1 MARSKESRSAAGMAL
16 VEMRVKLANCN
27 GKTSEFRE
35 SYAISYAPMSKNS
48 WNHWW
53 PVLAVLGSVT
63 ALGLGTSLAKQLFPV
78 IGAQGTSALR
88 VGFAALMLVCIW
100 RPWRWPLNRQQAKSL
115 LAFGVALGCMNLL
128 FYMALRDI
136 PFGIAVAIEFSG
148 PLAVAIYYSRR
159 AVDFVWLALAIVGLA
174 LILPLGGNSAGLNL
188 SPVGI
193 ASAFGAAICWALYI
207 VLGRRLGSIP
217 SGQAVSLGLLCAALV
232 VVPFGVAEAG
242 AKLLTPSILLFGLMV
257 AAISS
262 ALPYTLEMLALR
274 RLPPATF
281 GIALATEPAI
291 AAFMGMLLLS
301 ENLTL
306 TQWSAIGCIMAAA
319 MGSAMTRP
327 TNKTTEPDVAAIT
340 SN

>member
-1 MARSKESRSAAGMAL
+1 
-16 VEMRVKLANCN
+16 
-27 GKTSEFRE
+27 
-35 SYAISYAPMSKNS
+35 MSKNS

>member
-1 MARSKESRSAAGMAL
+1 M
-16 VEMRVKLANCN
+16 
-27 GKTSEFRE
+27 
-35 SYAISYAPMSKNS
+35 
-48 WNHWW
+48 
-53 PVLAVLGSVT
+53 LAVLGSVS
-63 ALGLGTSLAKQLFPV
+63 ALGVGTSLAKQLFPL

-88 VGFAALMLVCIW
+88 VGFAALILICIW
-100 RPWRWPLNRQQAKSL
+100 RPWRWSLNRQQAVSL
-115 LAFGVALGCMNLL
+115 LVFGMALGGMNLM

-136 PFGIAVAIEFSG
+136 PFGLAVAIEFSG

-159 AVDFVWLALAIVGLA
+159 AVDFVWLALAVLGLA
-174 LILPLGGNSAGLNL
+174 LILPLGNIGGGETGLHL

-193 ASAFGAAICWALYI
+193 ACAIGAAVCWAAYI
-207 VLGRRLGSIP
+207 VLGRRLNHIP

-242 AKLLTPSILLFGLMV
+242 VKLLTPSILLFGLMV

-262 ALPYTLEMLALR
+262 ALPYSLEMLALR

-291 AAFMGMLLLS
+291 AALMGMLLLS

-306 TQWSAIGCIMAAA
+306 TQWVAIACIMAAA
-319 MGSAMTRP
+319 MGSAITRP
-327 TNKTTEPDVAAIT
+327 ALKPVAAPENAAAV
-340 SN
+340 S

>member
-1 MARSKESRSAAGMAL
+1 M
-16 VEMRVKLANCN
+16 
-27 GKTSEFRE
+27 
-35 SYAISYAPMSKNS
+35 
-48 WNHWW
+48 
-53 PVLAVLGSVT
+53 LAVLGSVS
-63 ALGLGTSLAKQLFPV
+63 ALGVGTSLAKQLFPL

-88 VGFAALMLVCIW
+88 VGFAALILICIW
-100 RPWRWPLNRQQAKSL
+100 RPWRWPLNRQQAVSL
-115 LAFGVALGCMNLL
+115 LVFGMALGGMNLM

-159 AVDFVWLALAIVGLA
+159 AVDFVWLALAVLGLA
-174 LILPLGGNSAGLNL
+174 LILPLGNIGGGETGLHL

-193 ASAFGAAICWALYI
+193 ACAIGAAVCWAAYI
-207 VLGRRLGSIP
+207 VLGRRLNHIP

-242 AKLLTPSILLFGLMV
+242 VKLLTPSILLFGLMV

-262 ALPYTLEMLALR
+262 ALPYSLEMLALR

-291 AAFMGMLLLS
+291 AALMGMLLLS

-306 TQWSAIGCIMAAA
+306 TQWLAIACIMAAA
-319 MGSAMTRP
+319 MGSAITRP
-327 TNKTTEPDVAAIT
+327 APKPVAAPENAAAV
-340 SN
+340 S

>member
-1 MARSKESRSAAGMAL
+1 
-16 VEMRVKLANCN
+16 
-27 GKTSEFRE
+27 
-35 SYAISYAPMSKNS
+35 MSKNS

-88 VGFAALMLVCIW
+88 VGFAALILVCIW

-232 VVPFGVAEAG
+232 GVPFGVAEAG

-291 AAFMGMLLLS
+291 AAFIGMLLLS

>member
-1 MARSKESRSAAGMAL
+1 
-16 VEMRVKLANCN
+16 
-27 GKTSEFRE
+27 
-35 SYAISYAPMSKNS
+35 MSKNS

-63 ALGLGTSLAKQLFPV
+63 ALGVGTSLAKQLFPV
-78 IGAQGTSALR
+78 VGAQGTSALR
-88 VGFAALMLVCIW
+88 VGFAALILVCIW
-100 RPWRWPLNRQQAKSL
+100 RPWRWPLNRQNALAL
-115 LAFGVALGCMNLL
+115 LAFGTALGGMNLM

-136 PFGIAVAIEFSG
+136 PFGLAVAIEFSG

-159 AVDFVWLALAIVGLA
+159 AVDFVWLVLAVIGLA
-174 LILPLGGNSAGLNL
+174 MILPLGVHSQGVHLSA
-188 SPVGI
+188 VGI
-193 ASAFGAAICWALYI
+193 ACALGAAICWALYI
-207 VLGRRLGSIP
+207 VLGRRLGHIP

-262 ALPYTLEMLALR
+262 ALPYTLEMMALR

-291 AAFMGMLLLS
+291 AALMGMLLLS
-301 ENLTL
+301 ENLSPM
-306 TQWSAIGCIMAAA
+306 QWAAIACIMAAA
-319 MGSAMTRP
+319 MGSAMTRGSV
-327 TNKTTEPDVAAIT
+327 KRVAQDAST
-340 SN
+340 ASAG

>member
-1 MARSKESRSAAGMAL
+1 
-16 VEMRVKLANCN
+16 
-27 GKTSEFRE
+27 
-35 SYAISYAPMSKNS
+35 MSKNR

-53 PVLAVLGSVT
+53 PVLAVLGSVS
-63 ALGLGTSLAKQLFPV
+63 ALGVGTSLAKQLFPL

-88 VGFAALMLVCIW
+88 VGFAALILICIW
-100 RPWRWPLNRQQAKSL
+100 RPWRWPLNRQQALSL
-115 LAFGVALGCMNLL
+115 LVFGMALGGMNLM

-136 PFGIAVAIEFSG
+136 PFGLAVAIEFSG

-159 AVDFVWLALAIVGLA
+159 AVDFVWLALAVLGLA
-174 LILPLGGNSAGLNL
+174 LILPLGNIGGAEAGLHL

-193 ASAFGAAICWALYI
+193 ACAIGAAVCWAAYI
-207 VLGRRLGSIP
+207 VLGRRLNHIP

-242 AKLLTPSILLFGLMV
+242 VKLLTPSILLFGLMV

-262 ALPYTLEMLALR
+262 ALPYSLEMLALR

-291 AAFMGMLLLS
+291 AALMGMLLLS

-306 TQWSAIGCIMAAA
+306 TQWVAIACIMAAA
-319 MGSAMTRP
+319 MGSAITRP
-327 TNKTTEPDVAAIT
+327 ALKPVAAPENAAAV
-340 SN
+340 S

>member
-1 MARSKESRSAAGMAL
+1 
-16 VEMRVKLANCN
+16 
-27 GKTSEFRE
+27 
-35 SYAISYAPMSKNS
+35 MSKNS

-63 ALGLGTSLAKQLFPV
+63 SLGVGTSLAKQLFPL

-88 VGFAALMLVCIW
+88 VGFAALILVCIW
-100 RPWRWPLNRQQAKSL
+100 RPWRWTLNRQQAFAL
-115 LAFGVALGCMNLL
+115 LRFGLALGCMNLL

-136 PFGIAVAIEFSG
+136 PFGLAVAIEFSG

-159 AVDFVWLALAIVGLA
+159 AVDFVWLALAVAGLA
-174 LILPLGGNSAGLNL
+174 LILPIGHDSGLHL
-188 SPVGI
+188 SPTGV
-193 ASAFGAAICWALYI
+193 ACAVGAAVCWALYI
-207 VLGRRLGSIP
+207 VLGRRLGQIP

-242 AKLLTPSILLFGLMV
+242 IKLLSPSILLFGLMV

-262 ALPYTLEMLALR
+262 ALPYTLEMMALR

-301 ENLTL
+301 EHLTVV
-306 TQWSAIGCIMAAA
+306 QWAAIACIMGAA

-327 TNKTTEPDVAAIT
+327 PSKAQVETAAKSAAT
-340 SN
+340 AT

>member
-1 MARSKESRSAAGMAL
+1 
-16 VEMRVKLANCN
+16 
-27 GKTSEFRE
+27 
-35 SYAISYAPMSKNS
+35 MSKNR

-53 PVLAVLGSVT
+53 PVLAVLGSVS
-63 ALGLGTSLAKQLFPV
+63 ALGVGTSLAKQLFPL

-88 VGFAALMLVCIW
+88 VGFAALILICIW
-100 RPWRWPLNRQQAKSL
+100 RPWRWSLNRQQALSL
-115 LAFGVALGCMNLL
+115 LVFGMALGGMNLM

-136 PFGIAVAIEFSG
+136 PFGLAVAIEFSG

-159 AVDFVWLALAIVGLA
+159 AVDFVWLALAVLGLA
-174 LILPLGGNSAGLNL
+174 LILPLGNIGGAEAGLHL

-193 ASAFGAAICWALYI
+193 ACAIGAAVCWAAYI
-207 VLGRRLGSIP
+207 VLGRRLNHIP

-242 AKLLTPSILLFGLMV
+242 VKLLTPSILLFGLMV

-262 ALPYTLEMLALR
+262 ALPYSLEMLALR

-291 AAFMGMLLLS
+291 AALMGMLLLS

-306 TQWSAIGCIMAAA
+306 TQWVAIGCIMAAA
-319 MGSAMTRP
+319 MGSAITRP
-327 TNKTTEPDVAAIT
+327 APKPVAAPENAAAA
-340 SN
+340 S

>member
-1 MARSKESRSAAGMAL
+1 M
-16 VEMRVKLANCN
+16 
-27 GKTSEFRE
+27 
-35 SYAISYAPMSKNS
+35 
-48 WNHWW
+48 
-53 PVLAVLGSVT
+53 LAVLGSVS
-63 ALGLGTSLAKQLFPV
+63 ALGVGTSLAKQLFPL

-88 VGFAALMLVCIW
+88 VGFAALILICIW
-100 RPWRWPLNRQQAKSL
+100 RPWRWSLNRQQAVSL
-115 LAFGVALGCMNLL
+115 LVFGIALGGMNLM

-136 PFGIAVAIEFSG
+136 PFGLAVAIEFSG

-159 AVDFVWLALAIVGLA
+159 AVDFVWLALAVLGLA
-174 LILPLGGNSAGLNL
+174 LILPLGNIGGGETGLHL

-193 ASAFGAAICWALYI
+193 ACAIGAAVCWAAYI
-207 VLGRRLGSIP
+207 VLGRRLNHIP

-242 AKLLTPSILLFGLMV
+242 VKLLTPSILLFGLMV

-262 ALPYTLEMLALR
+262 ALPYSLEMLALR

>member
-1 MARSKESRSAAGMAL
+1 
-16 VEMRVKLANCN
+16 
-27 GKTSEFRE
+27 
-35 SYAISYAPMSKNS
+35 MSKNR

-53 PVLAVLGSVT
+53 PVLAVLGSVS
-63 ALGLGTSLAKQLFPV
+63 ALGVGTSLAKQLFPL

-88 VGFAALMLVCIW
+88 VGFAALILICIW
-100 RPWRWPLNRQQAKSL
+100 RPWRWSLNRQQALSL
-115 LAFGVALGCMNLL
+115 LVFGMALGGMNLM

-136 PFGIAVAIEFSG
+136 PFGLAVAIEFSG

-159 AVDFVWLALAIVGLA
+159 AVDFVWLALAVLGLA
-174 LILPLGGNSAGLNL
+174 LILPLGPLSGAEAGLHL

-193 ASAFGAAICWALYI
+193 ACAIGAAVCWAAYI
-207 VLGRRLGSIP
+207 VLGRRLNHIP

-242 AKLLTPSILLFGLMV
+242 VKLLTPSILLFGLMV

-262 ALPYTLEMLALR
+262 ALPYSLEMLALR

-291 AAFMGMLLLS
+291 AALMGMLLLS
-301 ENLTL
+301 ENLTM
-306 TQWSAIGCIMAAA
+306 TQWAAIACIMAAA
-319 MGSAMTRP
+319 MGSAITRP
-327 TNKTTEPDVAAIT
+327 ASKPAAVPENAAT
-340 SN
+340 AG

>member
-1 MARSKESRSAAGMAL
+1 
-16 VEMRVKLANCN
+16 
-27 GKTSEFRE
+27 
-35 SYAISYAPMSKNS
+35 MSKNR

-53 PVLAVLGSVT
+53 PVLAVLGSVS
-63 ALGLGTSLAKQLFPV
+63 ALGVGTSLAKQLFPL

-88 VGFAALMLVCIW
+88 VGFAALILICIW
-100 RPWRWPLNRQQAKSL
+100 RPWRWPLNRQQAVSL
-115 LAFGVALGCMNLL
+115 LVFGMALGGMNLM

-136 PFGIAVAIEFSG
+136 PFGLAVAIEFSG

-159 AVDFVWLALAIVGLA
+159 AVDFVWLALAVLGLA
-174 LILPLGGNSAGLNL
+174 LILPLGGSSGAGLHL

-193 ASAFGAAICWALYI
+193 ACAIGAAVCWAAYI
-207 VLGRRLGSIP
+207 VLGRRLNHIP

-242 AKLLTPSILLFGLMV
+242 VKLLTPSILLFGLMV

-262 ALPYTLEMLALR
+262 ALPYSLEMLALR

-291 AAFMGMLLLS
+291 AALMGMLLLS
-301 ENLTL
+301 ENLTM
-306 TQWSAIGCIMAAA
+306 TQWTAIACIMAAA

-327 TNKTTEPDVAAIT
+327 APKPAAVPDSAAAA
-340 SN
+340 S

>member
-1 MARSKESRSAAGMAL
+1 
-16 VEMRVKLANCN
+16 
-27 GKTSEFRE
+27 
-35 SYAISYAPMSKNS
+35 MSQNR

-53 PVLAVLGSVT
+53 PVLAVLGSVS
-63 ALGLGTSLAKQLFPV
+63 ALGVGTSLAKQLFPL

-88 VGFAALMLVCIW
+88 VGFAALILICIW
-100 RPWRWPLNRQQAKSL
+100 RPWRWPLNRQQAVSL
-115 LAFGVALGCMNLL
+115 LVFGMALGGMNLM

-159 AVDFVWLALAIVGLA
+159 AVDFVWLALAVLGLA
-174 LILPLGGNSAGLNL
+174 LILPLGPLGPMGGAEAGLHL

-193 ASAFGAAICWALYI
+193 ACAIGAAVCWAAYI
-207 VLGRRLGSIP
+207 VLGRRLSHIP

-242 AKLLTPSILLFGLMV
+242 VKLLTPSILLFGLMV

-262 ALPYTLEMLALR
+262 ALPYSLEMLALR

-291 AAFMGMLLLS
+291 AALMGMLLLS
-301 ENLTL
+301 ENLTP
-306 TQWSAIGCIMAAA
+306 TQWVAIACIMAAA
-319 MGSAMTRP
+319 MGSAITRP
-327 TNKTTEPDVAAIT
+327 ALKPVAAPENAAAV
-340 SN
+340 S

>member
-1 MARSKESRSAAGMAL
+1 
-16 VEMRVKLANCN
+16 
-27 GKTSEFRE
+27 
-35 SYAISYAPMSKNS
+35 MSKNR

-53 PVLAVLGSVT
+53 PVLAVLGSVS
-63 ALGLGTSLAKQLFPV
+63 ALGVGTSLAKQLFPL

-88 VGFAALMLVCIW
+88 VGFAALILICIW
-100 RPWRWPLNRQQAKSL
+100 RPWRWPLNRQQAVSL
-115 LAFGVALGCMNLL
+115 LVFGMALGGMNLM

-136 PFGIAVAIEFSG
+136 PFGLAVAIEFSG

-159 AVDFVWLALAIVGLA
+159 AVDFVWLALAVLGLA
-174 LILPLGGNSAGLNL
+174 LILPLGNIGGAEAGLHL

-193 ASAFGAAICWALYI
+193 ACAIGAAVCWAAYI
-207 VLGRRLGSIP
+207 VLGRRLNHIP

-242 AKLLTPSILLFGLMV
+242 VKLLTPSILLFGLMV

-262 ALPYTLEMLALR
+262 ALPYSLEMLALR

-291 AAFMGMLLLS
+291 AALMGMLLLS

-306 TQWSAIGCIMAAA
+306 TQWVAIGCIMAAA
-319 MGSAMTRP
+319 MGSAITRP
-327 TNKTTEPDVAAIT
+327 APKPVAAPENAAAA
-340 SN
+340 S

>member
-1 MARSKESRSAAGMAL
+1 MAL

-242 AKLLTPSILLFGLMV
+242 AKLFTPSILLFGLMV

>member
-1 MARSKESRSAAGMAL
+1 
-16 VEMRVKLANCN
+16 
-27 GKTSEFRE
+27 
-35 SYAISYAPMSKNS
+35 MSKNR

-53 PVLAVLGSVT
+53 PVLAVLGSVS
-63 ALGLGTSLAKQLFPV
+63 ALGVGTSLAKQLFPL

-88 VGFAALMLVCIW
+88 VGFAALILICIW
-100 RPWRWPLNRQQAKSL
+100 RPWRWSLNRQQAVSL
-115 LAFGVALGCMNLL
+115 LVFGMALGGMNLM

-136 PFGIAVAIEFSG
+136 PFGLAVAIEFSG

-159 AVDFVWLALAIVGLA
+159 AVDFVWLALAVLGLA
-174 LILPLGGNSAGLNL
+174 LILPLGNIGGAEAGLHL

-193 ASAFGAAICWALYI
+193 ACAIGAAVCWAAYI
-207 VLGRRLGSIP
+207 VLGRRLNHIP

-242 AKLLTPSILLFGLMV
+242 VKLLTPSILLFGLMV

-262 ALPYTLEMLALR
+262 ALPYSLEMLALR

-291 AAFMGMLLLS
+291 AALMGMLLLS

-306 TQWSAIGCIMAAA
+306 TQWVAIGCIMAAA
-319 MGSAMTRP
+319 MGSAITRP
-327 TNKTTEPDVAAIT
+327 APKPVAAPENAAAA
-340 SN
+340 S

>member
-1 MARSKESRSAAGMAL
+1 
-16 VEMRVKLANCN
+16 
-27 GKTSEFRE
+27 
-35 SYAISYAPMSKNS
+35 MSKNS

-100 RPWRWPLNRQQAKSL
+100 RPWRWPLNRQQAKAL

-174 LILPLGGNSAGLNL
+174 LILPLGGNTAGLNL

-193 ASAFGAAICWALYI
+193 ACALGAAVCWALYI

>member
-1 MARSKESRSAAGMAL
+1 
-16 VEMRVKLANCN
+16 
-27 GKTSEFRE
+27 
-35 SYAISYAPMSKNS
+35 MSKNS

-63 ALGLGTSLAKQLFPV
+63 ALGVGTSLAKQLFPLV
-78 IGAQGTSALR
+78 GAQGTSALR
-88 VGFAALMLVCIW
+88 VGFAALILVCIW
-100 RPWRWPLNRQQAKSL
+100 RPWRWSLNRQQAQAL
-115 LAFGVALGCMNLL
+115 LIFGMALGGMNLM

-136 PFGIAVAIEFSG
+136 PFGLAVAIEFSG

-159 AVDFVWLALAIVGLA
+159 AVDFVWLALAVLGLA
-174 LILPLGGNSAGLNL
+174 MILPIGHGSSLSL

-193 ASAFGAAICWALYI
+193 ACAIGAAICWAAYI
-207 VLGRRLGSIP
+207 VLGRRLGQIP
-217 SGQAVSLGLLCAALV
+217 TGQAVSLGLLCAALV

-242 AKLLTPSILLFGLMV
+242 AKLLSPSILLFGLMV

-262 ALPYTLEMLALR
+262 ALPYSLEMLALR

-301 ENLTL
+301 EHLTL
-306 TQWSAIGCIMAAA
+306 MQWSAIACIMAAA
-319 MGSAMTRP
+319 MGSAMSREASKP
-327 TNKTTEPDVAAIT
+327 AAG
-340 SN
+340 SASAAASS

>member
-1 MARSKESRSAAGMAL
+1 
-16 VEMRVKLANCN
+16 
-27 GKTSEFRE
+27 
-35 SYAISYAPMSKNS
+35 MSKNS

-63 ALGLGTSLAKQLFPV
+63 ALGLGTSLAKQLFPLV
-78 IGAQGTSALR
+78 GAQGTSALR
-88 VGFAALMLVCIW
+88 VGFAALILVCVW
-100 RPWRWPLNRQQAKSL
+100 RPWRWSLNRQQAQAL
-115 LAFGVALGCMNLL
+115 LIFGMALGGMNLM

-136 PFGIAVAIEFSG
+136 PFGLAVAIEFSG

-159 AVDFVWLALAIVGLA
+159 ALDFVWLALAVAGLA
-174 LILPLGGNSAGLNL
+174 MILPLGGNASDLNL

-193 ASAFGAAICWALYI
+193 ACALGAAICWASYI
-207 VLGRRLGSIP
+207 VLGRRLGHIP

-242 AKLLTPSILLFGLMV
+242 LKLLTPSILLFGLMV

-291 AAFMGMLLLS
+291 AALMGMLLLS
-301 ENLTL
+301 EHLSA
-306 TQWSAIGCIMAAA
+306 TQWTAIACIMAAA
-319 MGSAMTRP
+319 MGSAVTRP
-327 TNKTTEPDVAAIT
+327 GSKPPAVDASAAT
-340 SN
+340 SG

>member
-1 MARSKESRSAAGMAL
+1 
-16 VEMRVKLANCN
+16 
-27 GKTSEFRE
+27 
-35 SYAISYAPMSKNS
+35 MSKNS

-174 LILPLGGNSAGLNL
+174 LILPLGGNTAGLNL

-193 ASAFGAAICWALYI
+193 ACALGAAVCWALYI

-217 SGQAVSLGLLCAALV
+217 SG
-232 VVPFGVAEAG
+232 
-242 AKLLTPSILLFGLMV
+242 
-257 AAISS
+257 
-262 ALPYTLEMLALR
+262 
-274 RLPPATF
+274 
-281 GIALATEPAI
+281 
-291 AAFMGMLLLS
+291 
-301 ENLTL
+301 
-306 TQWSAIGCIMAAA
+306 
-319 MGSAMTRP
+319 
-327 TNKTTEPDVAAIT
+327 
-340 SN
+340 

>member
-1 MARSKESRSAAGMAL
+1 M
-16 VEMRVKLANCN
+16 
-27 GKTSEFRE
+27 
-35 SYAISYAPMSKNS
+35 
-48 WNHWW
+48 
-53 PVLAVLGSVT
+53 LAVLGSVS
-63 ALGLGTSLAKQLFPV
+63 ALGVGTSLAKQLFPL

-88 VGFAALMLVCIW
+88 VGFAALILICIW
-100 RPWRWPLNRQQAKSL
+100 RPWRWPLNRQQAVSL
-115 LAFGVALGCMNLL
+115 LVFGMALGGMNLM

-136 PFGIAVAIEFSG
+136 PFGLAVAIEFSG

-159 AVDFVWLALAIVGLA
+159 AVDFVWLALAVLGLA
-174 LILPLGGNSAGLNL
+174 LILPLGGGSGAGLHL

-193 ASAFGAAICWALYI
+193 ACAIGAAVCWAAYI
-207 VLGRRLGSIP
+207 VLGRRLNHIP

-262 ALPYTLEMLALR
+262 ALPYSLEMLALR

-291 AAFMGMLLLS
+291 AALMGMLLLS
-301 ENLTL
+301 ENLTM
-306 TQWSAIGCIMAAA
+306 TQWAAIACIMAAA

-327 TNKTTEPDVAAIT
+327 APKPAAVPDSAAAAG
-340 SN
+340 

>member
-1 MARSKESRSAAGMAL
+1 
-16 VEMRVKLANCN
+16 
-27 GKTSEFRE
+27 
-35 SYAISYAPMSKNS
+35 MSKNS

-63 ALGLGTSLAKQLFPV
+63 ALGVGTSLAKQLFPLV
-78 IGAQGTSALR
+78 GAQGTSALR

-100 RPWRWPLNRQQAKSL
+100 RPWRWSLNRQQALAL
-115 LAFGVALGCMNLL
+115 LSFGVALGGMNLM

-174 LILPLGGNSAGLNL
+174 LILPFGANAASLQL

-193 ASAFGAAICWALYI
+193 ACAVGAAICWALYI
-207 VLGRRLGSIP
+207 VLGRRLGNIP
-217 SGQAVSLGLLCAALV
+217 SGQAVSLGLLCAAFV

-242 AKLLTPSILLFGLMV
+242 AKLLTPSILLFGIMV

-262 ALPYTLEMLALR
+262 ALPYTLEMMALR

-291 AAFMGMLLLS
+291 AAFMGMMLLS

-306 TQWSAIGCIMAAA
+306 MQWAAIACIMAAA
-319 MGSAMTRP
+319 MGSAISRP
-327 TNKTTEPDVAAIT
+327 SSKAAKPE
-340 SN
+340 SSAAA

>member
-1 MARSKESRSAAGMAL
+1 
-16 VEMRVKLANCN
+16 
-27 GKTSEFRE
+27 
-35 SYAISYAPMSKNS
+35 MSKNS

-88 VGFAALMLVCIW
+88 VGFAALILVCIW